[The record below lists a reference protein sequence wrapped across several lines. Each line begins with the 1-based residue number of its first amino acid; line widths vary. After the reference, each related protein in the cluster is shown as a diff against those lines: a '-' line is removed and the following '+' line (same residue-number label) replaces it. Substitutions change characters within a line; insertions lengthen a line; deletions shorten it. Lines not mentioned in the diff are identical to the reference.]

1 MEITISMFEA
11 FLFITAISFT
21 CLGYYMARDKVKN
34 QIGTIVEH
42 TIDGLIK
49 DGYIKI
55 RKNKDGEIELIKL
68 DDIYK

>member
-1 MEITISMFEA
+1 MEFTISMVEI
-11 FLFITAISFT
+11 FLLATAIIFT
-21 CLGYYMARDKVKN
+21 YFGRYTAGAHVKSK
-34 QIGTIVEH
+34 ISEIIES

>member
-1 MEITISMFEA
+1 
-11 FLFITAISFT
+11 
-21 CLGYYMARDKVKN
+21 MARDKVKN

-42 TIDGLIK
+42 TIDGLIEQ
-49 DGYIKI
+49 GYVKI